1 MNRKKDKD
9 GGKYFPIDGTKN
21 EFTLMELDL
30 KTKTLSEIEINT

>member
-9 GGKYFPIDGTKN
+9 GGKYFRFDGTNN

-30 KTKTLSEIEINT
+30 KNKTLSEIEINT